1 MLSPLSSDK
10 VLLKPFAAPHIVPK
24 HRLSSGGFPLTD
36 VVASMNAPPQLE
48 FAAPDVP
55 LREDVRRLG
64 ALVGDVLAEQVSPAF
79 LDEVEQVRTTA
90 IGRRQNGGD
99 MASLADLLDGLQ
111 PEHAESLIRA
121 FSTYF
126 QVVNIAERVHRIRRR
141 RDYQRTD
148 AGTPQPDSLHDAVR
162 RLKAKGVGLDELAGW
177 LPRIDIEPVFTAHPT
192 EAVRRALLE
201 KEQLM
206 VASLV
211 NDLDGQRT
219 PHEREVDQARFRM
232 ALTSSWQTADSS
244 PVRPTVGDEREHV
257 GFYLTRVLYRVVP
270 ALYESLEHALRE
282 AYGEALP
289 LPRLLRFGT
298 WVGGDMDGNPNV
310 DAATVTATLDAQRA
324 AILQLYLKELWQ
336 LASLLSQSTTLVAV
350 SDAVQARIEA
360 YRALLPE
367 AVGTSRPRH
376 GDMPYRL
383 LNDLMRARLQATLDD
398 APGGYA
404 GPQELEADIQL
415 ILDSLA
421 ANKGLHAGWFAVRR
435 LLWRVRTFGFHLA
448 RLDVRQES
456 GVHAR
461 AVATALGVDDW
472 EALDAVERARRLQPH
487 ASDAQPLPAVDDEGN
502 ARLDAVFAALADAR
516 RRHGADALGSY
527 IISMAHDR
535 ADVLTVLAL
544 ARRGG
549 LVDDDGQVPLDIAP
563 LFETIDDLGHGTEV
577 LRDLL
582 ADPVYRAHLAARDNV
597 QMVMLGY
604 SDSGKDGGIAAS
616 RWGLQRAQVELVEAA
631 QELGIRLT
639 FFHGRGGSIVRGGG
653 KTTRA
658 LEAAP
663 RGSVDGRLRVTEQ
676 GEVIH
681 RKYGIRALALRSLEQ
696 SVGAV
701 LRASLRPRQA
711 EPREEAWRTIMAS
724 VAEASSR
731 HYRDFVGAPRFMDYF
746 RTATPIDVI
755 ERMTLGSR
763 PSRRLGQDAAL
774 TNLRAIPWV
783 FAWSQARAVIP
794 GWYGVGSGLQAAVDA
809 HGEDALREMGRDWPF
824 FKTFLDDIAMVL
836 AKGDIGI
843 AGMFSQLAGD
853 DLHAAFF
860 PRIERELELTR
871 KWVIALNGG
880 QWLLEHD
887 QRLAL
892 SIRLRN
898 PYVDPISVL
907 QVDLLRRW
915 RDSGREDE
923 ALLRALVASVNGVAQ
938 GVQNT
943 G

>member
-1 MLSPLSSDK
+1 
-10 VLLKPFAAPHIVPK
+10 
-24 HRLSSGGFPLTD
+24 
-36 VVASMNAPPQLE
+36 MNNPRSLDFAPPDL
-48 FAAPDVP
+48 P
-55 LREDVRRLG
+55 LRDDVRRLG
-64 ALVGDVLAEQVSPAF
+64 ALVGDMLAEQVSPAF
-79 LDEVEQVRTTA
+79 LAQVEKVRTTA
-90 IGRRQNGGD
+90 IARRQGSEPP
-99 MASLADLLDGLQ
+99 ASLASLLAGLQ
-111 PEHAESLIRA
+111 PQDAEALVRA
-121 FSTYF
+121 FSAYF

-141 RDYQRTD
+141 RDYQRSGS
-148 AGTPQPDSLHDAVR
+148 APQPDGLHAALVM
-162 RLKAKGVGLDELAGW
+162 LKAQGVTLEELAEW

-219 PHEREVDQARFRM
+219 PGERKADIARFRM
-232 ALTSSWQTADSS
+232 ALTASWQTADSS
-244 PVRPTVGDEREHV
+244 PVRPGVLDEREHV
-257 GFYLTRVLYRVVP
+257 GFYLTNVLYRIMP
-270 ALYESLEHALRE
+270 GLYETLETALE
-282 AYGEALP
+282 ATFGNTVE

-310 DAATVTATLDAQRA
+310 DGGTIAATLRAQRRS
-324 AILQLYLKELWQ
+324 ILHLYLKELRQ
-336 LASLLSQSTTLVAV
+336 LATLLSQSYDVVGVSPQVKAQVA
-350 SDAVQARIEA
+350 R
-360 YRALLPE
+360 YRDLLPQV
-367 AVGTSRPRH
+367 AADSNPRH
-376 GDMPYRL
+376 ADQPYRL
-383 LNDLMRARLQATLDD
+383 LNDLMRGRLHATLKDEPAGYGSPAEFADD
-398 APGGYA
+398 V
-404 GPQELEADIQL
+404 ELVL
-415 ILDSLA
+415 RSLEQ
-421 ANKGLHAGWFAVRR
+421 NRGVHAGWFAVRR
-435 LLWRVRTFGFHLA
+435 LGWRVRSFGFHLA

-456 GVHAR
+456 SVHAG
-461 AVATALGVDDW
+461 AVAAALRDEAW
-472 EALDAVERARRLQPH
+472 ETRDAVERGRILGPY
-487 ASDAQPLPAVDDEGN
+487 ASGETILPPSDDESGL
-502 ARLDAVFAALADAR
+502 RIDAVFAALAEAR
-516 RRHGADALGSY
+516 QLHGVDALGAY

-549 LVDDDGQVPLDIAP
+549 LVDAAGQVPLDIAP
-563 LFETIDDLGHGTEV
+563 LFETVEDLQHGPDT

-582 ADPVYRAHLAARDNV
+582 ADPVYRAHLQARDNV

-616 RWGLQRAQVELVEAA
+616 RWELQRGQVELMEAA

-639 FFHGRGGSIVRGGG
+639 FFHGRGGSISRGGG

-658 LEAAP
+658 VEASP

-696 SVGAV
+696 ATGAV
-701 LRASLRPRQA
+701 LVSSLRPRPQ
-711 EPREEAWRTIMAS
+711 EPREIGWREIMDS
-724 VAEASSR
+724 VARESTHA
-731 HYRDFVGAPRFMDYF
+731 YRGFVGAPKFMDYF

-763 PSRRLGQDAAL
+763 PSRRLGEDAAL

-783 FAWSQARAVIP
+783 FAWSQSRAVIP

-809 HGEDALREMGRDWPF
+809 GGEDALREMARDWPF
-824 FKTFLDDIAMVL
+824 FKTFLDDISMVL
-836 AKGDIGI
+836 AKGDLSI
-843 AGMFSQLAGD
+843 AEMFSRMSGS
-853 DLHAAFF
+853 LHEQFF
-860 PRIERELELTR
+860 PLIQREHALTL
-871 KWVIALNGG
+871 K
-880 QWLLEHD
+880 WLLRLNDNEWLLQND

-898 PYVDPISVL
+898 PYIDPISVL
-907 QVDLLRRW
+907 QVDLLKRW
-915 RDSGREDE
+915 RESGREDDT
-923 ALLRALVASVNGVAQ
+923 LLRALVASVNGVSQ